1 MFLVLTPLASCLR
14 TSRDDKIGM
23 LVVVVVVVV
32 VKIVVG
38 MSVVVGIV
46 VKTVVVVVVLVRGQI
61 YFSTIVSRKYKSTS
75 ENLKNQ
81 IIFMRPLVV
90 VVVVFVPGSTFRSC
104 TSQLISIVSDRPKAK
119 TFQKNAAIWFSIIS
133 RNSVSERA

>member
-38 MSVVVGIV
+38 ISVVVGIV

-61 YFSTIVSRKYKSTS
+61 YFSTIVSRKYKSTF
-75 ENLKNQ
+75 ENLKKSNN
-81 IIFMRPLVV
+81 FYETPSRCC
-90 VVVVFVPGSTFRSC
+90 SC
-104 TSQLISIVSDRPKAK
+104 CRFIDISKLYITANFNCV
-119 TFQKNAAIWFSIIS
+119 
-133 RNSVSERA
+133 